1 MFNGEISFVFGM
13 RGIETLVKR
22 KEPLVIRGA
31 FYFLK
36 KDKAKRNNKNKTC
49 TMAGL
54 CCVIAQVTTLEK
66 ELKKVFFWR
75 K

>member
-1 MFNGEISFVFGM
+1 V

-31 FYFLK
+31 FYFLN
-36 KDKAKRNNKNKTC
+36 KDTAKRNNKNKTC

-66 ELKKVFFWR
+66 ELKEVFFR
-75 K
+75 DNEKIVFIF